1 MSKTTQEFSRTNH
14 REHEILREI
23 RLSGGNCRISYLAK
37 SLGISD
43 ETVRRNIKTLEAKS
57 LVKKVHGGVLMTSDL
72 DQVEQPF
79 RSRMDKN
86 AGVKQLL
93 AITVANM
100 IKDGD
105 SLFLDIGSTTAYIA
119 QALRNHHDLF
129 IVTNSVTISNI
140 LSKRN
145 NNRVFQAGGELRSH
159 DGGAFGFDAIQFI
172 RRFNVQYAILSVSAI
187 NAENGFMLHDI
198 DEADLSREATKRA
211 KTSII
216 IADSKKFNKLAPIH
230 IEEETKIDLLITDK
244 TPSHDIIN
252 MLKQREISIIYPSR

>member
-1 MSKTTQEFSRTNH
+1 MSQTNPKLSHTNH
-14 REHEILREI
+14 REHEILREL
-23 RLSGGNCRISYLAK
+23 RLSGGNCRISILAK
-37 SLGISD
+37 NLGISD

-57 LVKKVHGGVLMTSDL
+57 LVKKVHGGVLLTSDL
-72 DQVEQPF
+72 DQFEQPF

-86 AGVKQLL
+86 TTVKQLL
-93 AITVANM
+93 AATVADM

-119 QALRNHHDLF
+119 QALCNHHDLF
-129 IVTNSVTISNI
+129 IVTNSVNISNI

-187 NAENGFMLHDI
+187 NAQNGFMLHDI
-198 DEADLSREATKRA
+198 QEARFVTRSH
-211 KTSII
+211 KTS
-216 IADSKKFNKLAPIH
+216 AKNH
-230 IEEETKIDLLITDK
+230 R
-244 TPSHDIIN
+244 HCG
-252 MLKQREISIIYPSR
+252 Q

>member
-1 MSKTTQEFSRTNH
+1 MSHTPEEFSRISH

-23 RLSGGNCRISYLAK
+23 RLSGGNCRISFLAK
-37 SLGISD
+37 TLNVSD

-57 LVKKVHGGVLMTSDL
+57 LVKKIHGGVLLIADL

-93 AITVANM
+93 AATVANM

-129 IVTNSVTISNI
+129 IVTNSVNISNI

-187 NAENGFMLHDI
+187 NAENGFMLHDMQ
-198 DEADLSREATKRA
+198 EADLSREATKRA
-211 KTSII
+211 NTSII
-216 IADSKKFNKLAPIH
+216 VADSKKFDRLAPIH
-230 IEEETKIDLLITDK
+230 IDEETKIDMLITDK
-244 TPSHDIIN
+244 TPNPDIVN
-252 MLKQREISIIYPSR
+252 MLEQRNISLTYTS